1 MATPVALVDS
11 RDTWGG
17 LRDGYRRAQPGVP
30 TSTVGQPPQFRGAR
44 NTPGQGV
51 PPPKILAS
59 AARNNQGTNVCVPYA
74 RKSCSTQ
81 TNTPHTLHSTGRYLL
96 EPKLICFI
104 WELDHPRARPNRP
117 QHQQRGIIWKFNA
130 HLQVFRRHLRKE
142 VL

>member
-30 TSTVGQPPQFRGAR
+30 TSTVGQPPQFRGTR

-81 TNTPHTLHSTGRYLL
+81 TNTPHTLHSFSRRQREHFMLFLL
-96 EPKLICFI
+96 ELPKHQRPYLT
-104 WELDHPRARPNRP
+104 RA
-117 QHQQRGIIWKFNA
+117 
-130 HLQVFRRHLRKE
+130 
-142 VL
+142 